1 MATTKL
7 FKALYGVDLSTQ
19 TITNGTWTG
28 GIISPV
34 YGGTGTATGSI
45 NGTGTLTFT
54 AGTTGNTNVN
64 LVPLGTG
71 TVTVPSGYESR
82 AGFGNTS
89 LVNKAYVD
97 TVAQGLSVLG
107 EVRLATATGG
117 NINLV
122 TGTLLV
128 IDGVQTVAGD
138 RILVKNQTNTYENG
152 IYVAATG
159 AWARSI
165 DGDTKADLSSAFV
178 FVQAGSSNDN
188 TGWVCT
194 LNDSDAGTLWNP
206 GDTGGTYA
214 AIVWQQFSG
223 AGTFTAGY
231 GLTLS
236 GSVFTINLAQTADL
250 TTAQTL
256 TTKTLSAPTVD
267 SQYTATTNGNTVSVQ
282 SVIRLTIA
290 GSTTSTLDTTDASI
304 YKSIAYIIQTTDG
317 TDYSQ
322 TQINV
327 AWKANTQPVITEY
340 GGIDTGSVLSTFDAD
355 LTSGSIRL
363 RVTQSGT
370 RTYKVIKSTF
380 TT

>member
-1 MATTKL
+1 MATTKQ
-7 FKALYGVDLSTQ
+7 FKALYGVDLNTQ

-28 GIISPV
+28 NTIPV
-34 YGGTGTATGSI
+34 AYGGTGTATGSI
-45 NGTGTLTFT
+45 TGTGALTFT
-54 AGTTGNTNVN
+54 SGGSNTSVN
-64 LVPLGTG
+64 LVPLGTA
-71 TVTVPSGYESR
+71 TVTVPSGYEGR

-97 TVAQGLSVLG
+97 TVAQGLSVKG

-128 IDGVQTVAGD
+128 IDGVQTIAGD

-152 IYVAATG
+152 IYVTATG
-159 AWARSI
+159 AWTRSG
-165 DGDTKADLSSAFV
+165 DADTKADLSSAFV

-194 LNDSDAGTLWNP
+194 LNDTDAGTLWNP

-282 SVIRLTIA
+282 SVIRQTIA
-290 GSTTSTLDTTDASI
+290 GSTTDTLDTTDASI
-304 YKSIAYIIQTTDG
+304 YKSIAYIIQTTDA
-317 TDYSQ
+317 TDYCQ

-327 AWKANTQPVITEY
+327 AWKASTQPVITEY
-340 GGIDTGSVLSTFDAD
+340 GGIDTGSVLSSFDAD

-370 RTYKVIKSTF
+370 RTYKVIKSAF